1 MTLAPNTLVP
11 NTLVVVADGRK
22 ALFLRNQGDARQ
34 IDLRTTSHQERED
47 RKDSDI
53 KTDASGQSPAPAGT
67 GLAGGTMGEPD
78 FHQQEEDRFARNLA
92 EKINAMALAGK
103 FDALVV
109 IAPARTMGELRPLW
123 HKEVR
128 ARLVGEHVKAMTDR
142 PVSDIEALLVG
153 EAAPPS

>member
-1 MTLAPNTLVP
+1 MTLAPNTLV
-11 NTLVVVADGRK
+11 LVADGRK
-22 ALFLRNQGDARQ
+22 AQFLRNEGDARQ

-67 GLAGGTMGEPD
+67 GLPGGTMGEPD
-78 FHQQEEDRFARNLA
+78 FHQQEEDRFARDLA

-123 HKEVR
+123 HKEVS

-142 PVSDIEALLVG
+142 PVADIEALLVG

>member
-1 MTLAPNTLVP
+1 MTLAPNTLV
-11 NTLVVVADGRK
+11 LVADGRK
-22 ALFLRNQGDARQ
+22 ALFLRNEGDARQ

-53 KTDASGQSPAPAGT
+53 KTDAAGQSPAPAGT
-67 GLAGGTMGEPD
+67 GLPGGTMGEAD
-78 FHQQEEDRFARNLA
+78 FHQQEEDRFARDLA

-123 HKEVR
+123 HKEVS

>member
-1 MTLAPNTLVP
+1 MTLPHDALI
-11 NTLVVVADGRK
+11 LVADGRK
-22 ALFLRNQGDARQ
+22 ALFLRNQGNGRQ
-34 IDLRTTSHQERED
+34 IDLRTASHRTRED

-53 KTDASGQSPAPAGT
+53 KTDAAGQSPAPGGT
-67 GLAGGTMGEPD
+67 GLPGGTMGEPD
-78 FHQQEEDRFARNLA
+78 FHQQEEDRFARDLA
-92 EKINAMALAGK
+92 EKLNAMALAGQ

-128 ARLVGEHVKAMTDR
+128 ARIVGEHVREMTDR
-142 PVSDIEALLVG
+142 PISDIEALLVG

>member
-1 MTLAPNTLVP
+1 MTLAPNTLV
-11 NTLVVVADGRK
+11 LVADGRK

-67 GLAGGTMGEPD
+67 RLGGGTMGEPD
-78 FHQQEEDRFARNLA
+78 FHQQEEDRFARDLA

-123 HKEVR
+123 HKEVS

>member
-1 MTLAPNTLVP
+1 MTLPNNALV
-11 NTLVVVADGRK
+11 LVADGRK

-67 GLAGGTMGEPD
+67 GLAGGTMREPD
-78 FHQQEEDRFARNLA
+78 FHQQEEDRFARDLA
-92 EKINAMALAGK
+92 DRVNTMALSGK

-123 HKEVR
+123 HKET
-128 ARLVGEHVKAMTDR
+128 AAKLVGEHVKEMTDR
-142 PVSDIEALLVG
+142 PVSDIEALLLG
-153 EAAPPS
+153 EGAPPS

>member
-1 MTLAPNTLVP
+1 MTLAPNTLV
-11 NTLVVVADGRK
+11 LVADGRK
-22 ALFLRNQGDARQ
+22 ALFLRNEGDARQ

-67 GLAGGTMGEPD
+67 GLPGGTMGEPD
-78 FHQQEEDRFARNLA
+78 FHQQEEDRFARDLA

-123 HKEVR
+123 HKEVS

-142 PVSDIEALLVG
+142 PVSDIEALLVR

>member
-1 MTLAPNTLVP
+1 MTLPNNALI
-11 NTLVVVADGRK
+11 LVADGRK
-22 ALFLRNQGDARQ
+22 ALFLRNQGDEQR
-34 IDLRTTSHQERED
+34 IDLRTAAHRTRDD

-67 GLAGGTMGEPD
+67 GLPGGTMGEPD
-78 FHQQEEDRFARNLA
+78 FHQQEEDRFARDLA
-92 EKINAMALAGK
+92 EKVNAMALAGQ

-123 HKEVR
+123 HKEVS
-128 ARLVGEHVKAMTDR
+128 ARIVGEHVKEMTDR
-142 PVSDIEALLVG
+142 PIPDIEALLVG

>member
-1 MTLAPNTLVP
+1 MTLAPNTLV
-11 NTLVVVADGRK
+11 LVADGRK
-22 ALFLRNQGDARQ
+22 ALFLRNEGDTRQ

-67 GLAGGTMGEPD
+67 GLPGGTMGEPD
-78 FHQQEEDRFARNLA
+78 FHQQEEDRFARDLA

-109 IAPARTMGELRPLW
+109 VAPARTMGELRALW
-123 HKEVR
+123 HKETA
-128 ARLVGEHVKAMTDR
+128 ARIVGEHVKEMTDR
-142 PVSDIEALLVG
+142 PVSDIEALLAG
-153 EAAPPS
+153 EPAPPS